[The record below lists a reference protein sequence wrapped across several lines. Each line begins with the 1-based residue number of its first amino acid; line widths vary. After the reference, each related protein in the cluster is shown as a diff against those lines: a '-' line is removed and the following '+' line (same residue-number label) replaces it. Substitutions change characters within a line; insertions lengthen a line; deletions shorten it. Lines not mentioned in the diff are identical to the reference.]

1 MFRRICAGILL
12 AASLAGATIAHR
24 HPILAEDSESS
35 RPASQVVSDHVGLS
49 PSEHVHA
56 ILRIVAGDSCW
67 ACHWHRIF
75 ALSSGAAL
83 SRPIPPGHAL
93 ALLPPRSAANV
104 ARFTRLSRGPPTL
117 L

>member
-1 MFRRICAGILL
+1 MFRRFSAGLLL
-12 AASLAGATIAHR
+12 AASLAGGTIAHR

-35 RPASQVVSDHVGLS
+35 RPASQVVSHHVGLS
-49 PSEHVHA
+49 PSQHVHA
-56 ILRIVAGDSCW
+56 ILQIVAGDSCW

-75 ALSSGAAL
+75 TLSSGHAL
-83 SRPIPPGHAL
+83 SLPIPPGQAL
-93 ALLPPRSAANV
+93 ALLPPRSAENA